1 MRSYIPRASL
11 YIQEE
16 EKKWIRGGISVAGN
30 KRYET
35 AQLICNHML
44 RQNIARVHGTA
55 REIASSLEVQGTCS
69 SSISALLMFL
79 QRNHIRKSRYGF
91 FISETQAFKKSG
103 YPHRYT
109 VELMDAPAVSPV
121 HSQFM

>member
-11 YIQEE
+11 YIEEEE
-16 EKKWIRGGISVAGN
+16 EKKWISGGISVAGN
-30 KRYET
+30 KRFET
-35 AQLICNHML
+35 GQLICNHML
-44 RQNIARVHGTA
+44 RQNIDRVHGTA
-55 REIASSLEVQGTCS
+55 REIASSLQVPGTCVS
-69 SSISALLMFL
+69 SLGSLLVFL

-109 VELMDAPAVSPV
+109 IELMDGPAVLPIPS
-121 HSQFM
+121 

>member
-1 MRSYIPRASL
+1 MHSYIPRASL
-11 YIQEE
+11 YIQGGR
-16 EKKWIRGGISVAGN
+16 EKKWIRGGNSVAGN

-35 AQLICNHML
+35 AQLICNHMF
-44 RQNIARVHGTA
+44 RQNITRAHGTA
-55 REIASSLEVQGTCS
+55 REIARSLQVQGTCV

-109 VELMDAPAVSPV
+109 IELMDGPAVSPRQ
-121 HSQFM
+121 S

>member
-1 MRSYIPRASL
+1 
-11 YIQEE
+11 
-16 EKKWIRGGISVAGN
+16 VAGN

-44 RQNIARVHGTA
+44 RHHITRAHGTA
-55 REIASSLEVQGTCS
+55 REIACSLQVPGTWS

-91 FISETQAFKKSG
+91 FISETQAFKKCG

-109 VELMDAPAVSPV
+109 VELMDGPAVSLLP
-121 HSQFM
+121 S

>member
-1 MRSYIPRASL
+1 M
-11 YIQEE
+11 
-16 EKKWIRGGISVAGN
+16 AGN

-35 AQLICNHML
+35 GQIICNNML
-44 RQNIARVHGTA
+44 RQNITRVHGTA
-55 REIASSLEVQGTCS
+55 REIAQSLQVQGTCT

-79 QRNHIRKSRYGF
+79 KRNHVRKSRYGF

-109 VELMDAPAVSPV
+109 IELMDGPAVLPIPS
-121 HSQFM
+121 

>member
-1 MRSYIPRASL
+1 M
-11 YIQEE
+11 
-16 EKKWIRGGISVAGN
+16 AGN

-35 AQLICNHML
+35 AQLICNHMA

-55 REIASSLEVQGTCS
+55 REIASSLQVQGTCG
-69 SSISALLMFL
+69 SSISSLLMFI
-79 QRNHIRKSRYGF
+79 QRNHIRKRRYGF

-109 VELMDAPAVSPV
+109 IELMDGPAVSPV
-121 HSQFM
+121 HSQFL